1 MLRRDRPE
9 GVVHYL
15 LARVSIVEYKINT
28 RRSAASFVCILRD
41 CILLLRQ
48 LGTPLFYFEFVS
60 TLFLS
65 FVILYRQLG
74 TPHYRYTLS
83 TRHPSTTVLLYRQ
96 LVTPSLFYSVYRQLG
111 APSLPPHSS
120 ILYIA
125 NLAPLHYSIPEF
137 VATIYR
143 QLRTPLSYPQCS
155 TPLITLVT
163 HTTSR
168 HYHYCK

>member
-1 MLRRDRPE
+1 M
-9 GVVHYL
+9 VHYL
-15 LARVSIVEYKINT
+15 LASVSIVEYKINT
-28 RRSAASFVCILRD
+28 RPSAAPFVCEIVFCEIVFCCILRD

-48 LGTPLFYFEFVS
+48 LGTPLFYFEFVT

-74 TPHYRYTLS
+74 
-83 TRHPSTTVLLYRQ
+83 VILYQ
-96 LVTPSLFYSVYRQLG
+96 LVTPQLPFYSIVN
-111 APSLPPHSS
+111 SSPPHSS
-120 ILYIA
+120 IPYIA
-125 NLAPLHYSIPEF
+125 NLAPLHYPLTLLFCISPTWRPF
-137 VATIYR
+137 TTLFQSLLLLYIYR